1 MPCNIEHRG
10 GLSARREKIACR
22 GQVISGARP
31 RKRLDLMDQHAVRG
45 EIGSYVIIRF
55 SPSVAA
61 LFLRDKFFDA
71 ADKEFSVS
79 AVSFQGEGLGNCK

>member
-1 MPCNIEHRG
+1 
-10 GLSARREKIACR
+10 
-22 GQVISGARP
+22 
-31 RKRLDLMDQHAVRG
+31 MDQHAVRG

-79 AVSFQGEGLGNCK
+79 AVSFQGEGLGNCR